1 MLQVPTYALYG
12 EAAAPGDAE
21 FLHCETIESRSRLH
35 GFRIRPHRHEQF
47 FQLLLMTGG
56 EGEVA
61 FDGIRAVLM
70 PPCLVLLPSLVVHD
84 FSFSDD
90 VGGLVLTLYE
100 CHLAT
105 LLRGDQQA
113 AALLAGPLVVPLAGD
128 RTTARTIADS
138 LTAVAAEFAG
148 RAPGRLGMIEAHLAV
163 ALLAA
168 CRAHLVVPLPS
179 PGTQVPGVAH
189 VARFRQLVDSHFR
202 DHLAVEDYAGRLGVT
217 PVHLRRLCRRHLG
230 AAPLGVVRARLLL
243 EARRLLVFTSLG
255 VKEVAA
261 ALGFADHA
269 YFSRFFRHETGR
281 SPTAFRATLQTTPL
295 AAASVS
301 RRQPA
306 GARPATGRSA
316 A

>member
-12 EAAAPGDAE
+12 EVAAQGDAE
-21 FLHCETIESRSRLH
+21 FLHCETIEARSRRH
-35 GFRIRPHRHEQF
+35 DFRIRPHRHEQF
-47 FQLLLMTGG
+47 FQLLLLTGG
-56 EGEVA
+56 AGEVA
-61 FDGIRAVLM
+61 FDGIRAVLT

-84 FSFSDD
+84 FLFSND

-100 CHLAT
+100 RHLAT
-105 LLRGDQQA
+105 LLRGDHQA
-113 AALLAGPLVVPLAGD
+113 AALLAGPLVVPLARD
-128 RTTARTIADS
+128 RTAARTIAGS
-138 LTAVAAEFAG
+138 LAAVAAEFAG

-168 CRAHLVVPLPS
+168 CRAHLAAPSLS

-202 DHLAVEDYAGRLGVT
+202 THLAVEDYASKLGVT

-230 AAPLGVVRARLLL
+230 ATPLGAINARLLL

-269 YFSRFFRHETGR
+269 YFSRFFRRGTGR

-295 AAASVS
+295 AAASVP
-301 RRQPA
+301 RRPA